1 MLQLAEE
8 IVLFDKSKHQRDSCD
23 CGNDVLNV
31 YLKQHLSQNL
41 KQNLI
46 QAYVALEK
54 NSNRILGYYT
64 LSSASISHSELPTE
78 MAKKLPKYPIPAI
91 LISRLA
97 CDKVT
102 REAQLKLGSK
112 LVIHALKQALK
123 AVEIMG
129 VMCVIVDAKPEAVA
143 FYQKFGF
150 QFLAE
155 SENRLYLPMNTIANL
170 FAVESF

>member
-8 IVLFDKSKHQRDSCD
+8 IVLFDKSKHQRDSFD
-23 CGNDVLNV
+23 CGNEVLNV

-41 KQNLI
+41 KQNLV

-54 NSNRILGYYT
+54 DSHRILGYYT
-64 LSSASISHSELPTE
+64 LSSASISHAQLPLE
-78 MAKKLPKYPIPAI
+78 IAKKLPKYPIPAI

-97 CDKVT
+97 CDKAT

-112 LVIHALKQALK
+112 LLIHALRQALK

-129 VMCVIVDAKPEAVA
+129 VMCVVVDAEPEAVA

-150 QFLAE
+150 QLLVE
-155 SENRLYLPMNTIANL
+155 SGNRLYLPVSTIVEL
-170 FAVESF
+170 FSEN

>member
-8 IVLFDKSKHQRDSCD
+8 IVPFDKSQHQRDSFD
-23 CGNDVLNV
+23 CGNEALNL

-54 NSNRILGYYT
+54 DSHRILGYYT
-64 LSSASISHSELPTE
+64 LSSTSISHADLPKD
-78 MAKKLPKYPIPAI
+78 MAKKLPQYPIPAI

-97 CDKVT
+97 CDNVT
-102 REAQLKLGSK
+102 REARLKLGSK
-112 LVIHALKQALK
+112 LLIHALRQALK

-129 VMCVIVDAKPEAVA
+129 VLCVVVDAKPEAVA

-150 QFLAE
+150 QFLVE
-155 SENRLYLPMNTIANL
+155 SENRLYLPVSTIAEL
-170 FAVESF
+170 FAEN

>member
-8 IVLFDKSKHQRDSCD
+8 IVLFDKSKHQRDSFD
-23 CGNDVLNV
+23 CGNETLNL

-54 NSNRILGYYT
+54 DSNRILGYYT
-64 LSSASISHSELPTE
+64 LSSAAICHADLPTD

-102 REAQLKLGSK
+102 REAQSKLGSK
-112 LVIHALKQALK
+112 LLIHAL
-123 AVEIMG
+123 
-129 VMCVIVDAKPEAVA
+129 AKL
-143 FYQKFGF
+143 F
-150 QFLAE
+150 
-155 SENRLYLPMNTIANL
+155 SENG
-170 FAVESF
+170 